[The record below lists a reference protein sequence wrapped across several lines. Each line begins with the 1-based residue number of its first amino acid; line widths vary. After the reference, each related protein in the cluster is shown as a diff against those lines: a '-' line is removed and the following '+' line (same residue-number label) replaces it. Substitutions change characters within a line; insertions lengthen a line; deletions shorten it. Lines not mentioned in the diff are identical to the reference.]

1 MNGLR
6 PILIILIVWAA
17 GLGAA
22 AQFGK
27 MSVAF
32 PALEHVYSGS
42 SAAGHP
48 AQSPV
53 AIGLILSVVGL
64 VGLVFGTTAGLW
76 VARIGPRRAMVAAL
90 ALGAAMSLLQTTFPP
105 YALMI
110 LSRLVEGFSHLAIVV
125 VGPTAIAGLAGARW
139 QGAAM
144 TLWSSFFGVAYA
156 VLFWLGPEMVR
167 AHGVGP
173 LFSLHAVWMLAC
185 AGALALLMPRDR
197 RGAPSPGGGS
207 LLRQHVAIYASPFLA
222 APAMGF
228 VCYTV
233 TYVAVLT
240 LLPGMMDEAGGF
252 IGVAMPLVSIAL
264 SLTLGVWLL
273 GRMRAVTLVQA
284 GFAGAILC
292 TAGLWLAWGQGGAAS
307 ALALGVAGCLGIVQ
321 GASFAAL
328 AELNPG
334 IEGRAQGAGA
344 IAQLGNLGTTTGTP
358 LLVWLIATAGET
370 GLALFLIGF
379 SALGIA
385 IHALQARRRQTRSI

>member
-1 MNGLR
+1 MIRL
-6 PILIILIVWAA
+6 PSVFVILVLWAA

-32 PALEHVYSGS
+32 PALEHVYSGA
-42 SAAGHP
+42 SAAGYP
-48 AQSPV
+48 AQAPV

-64 VGLVFGTTAGLW
+64 VGLIFGTTAGLW
-76 VARIGPRRAMVAAL
+76 VARIGPRRAMVTAL
-90 ALGAAMSLLQTTFPP
+90 LLGAGMSLLQTQFPP
-105 YALMI
+105 YPVMI
-110 LSRLVEGFSHLAIVV
+110 LSRVVEGFSHLAIVV
-125 VGPTAIAGLAGARW
+125 VGPTAIAGLAGGRW

-156 VLFWLGPEMVR
+156 ALFWIGPDLMREHGPGLLFTAHAGWMV
-167 AHGVGP
+167 
-173 LFSLHAVWMLAC
+173 AC
-185 AGALALLMPRDR
+185 AVALALLMPRDAR
-197 RGAPSPGGGS
+197 LPADTGGGS
-207 LLRQHVAIYASPFLA
+207 LLRQHLEIYASPFLA

-240 LLPGMMDEAGGF
+240 LLPGMMGEAGGF
-252 IGVAMPLVSIAL
+252 IGVAMPLVSIAQ

-273 GRMRAVTLVQA
+273 GRMRAVLLVQA
-284 GFAGAILC
+284 GFAGAMIC
-292 TAGLWLAWGQGGAAS
+292 ASGLWLFWGQGAAT

-334 IEGRAQGAGA
+334 VEARARGAGA

-358 LLVWLIATAGET
+358 LLVWLGSLAGEA

-385 IHALQARRRQTRSI
+385 IHAVQARRRQLRST